1 MCVCM
6 RERERG
12 RELYCYIDRQTI
24 KLDYNSKH
32 LLALPSSLHEELLRS
47 DQDRNTRKASG
58 CMFKTAISLIDS
70 RITNSELS
78 ILASKSSLPN
88 GWKKLGNPKGFKS
101 MTIQLGW
108 GTLHRHGTEHAKG
121 SLERMKKH

>member
-6 RERERG
+6 REREREG
-12 RELYCYIDRQTI
+12 ENCI
-24 KLDYNSKH
+24 
-32 LLALPSSLHEELLRS
+32 ASSLHEELLRS

-78 ILASKSSLPN
+78 ILASKNSLPN
-88 GWKKLGNPKGFKS
+88 G
-101 MTIQLGW
+101 
-108 GTLHRHGTEHAKG
+108 
-121 SLERMKKH
+121 